1 MLLTEKNRLKNEFK
15 DLGLDT
21 QDVTALYGDGK
32 DCRSKVLGLFC
43 LLVCCFCGVREELG
57 FNLGQINF

>member
-32 DCRSKVLGLFC
+32 DCRSKVLGFVLFTC
-43 LLVCCFCGVREELG
+43 LLLLR
-57 FNLGQINF
+57 GQGRIRI

>member
-1 MLLTEKNRLKNEFK
+1 MLLTEKNRLKNESK

-32 DCRSKVLGLFC
+32 DCRSKVLGFVLFTC
-43 LLVCCFCGVREELG
+43 LLLLR
-57 FNLGQINF
+57 GQGRIRI